1 MKLDE
6 LTSIVVVEDD
16 AVIRAVLEMALTA
29 EGFTHVVSCARGD
42 EGLETIRRRKP
53 DLVLLDVMLPGVDGF
68 AICTRI
74 RALPALSGTRV
85 IMLTARTQN
94 DDIVRGLQCGADDY
108 VTKPFDR
115 KVLMARIRAVLARSV
130 STSAAKNELR
140 HEGLV
145 LNTTH
150 QTVTADGSPL
160 ALTKT
165 EFDLLSL
172 LMRER
177 GHVLSRSQLIRRAW
191 PEGVVVTD
199 RAVDVNITR
208 LRKKLGDYARCIV
221 SRPGFGYMFDA

>member
-1 MKLDE
+1 MKRILVVDDE
-6 LTSIVVVEDD
+6 RDLREILRVN
-16 AVIRAVLEMALTA
+16 LELAGYLVDTAGSAEAAL
-29 EGFTHVVSCARGD
+29 EQ
-42 EGLETIRRRKP
+42 
-53 DLVLLDVMLPGVDGF
+53 DLGEYDLLLLDVMMEGMSGFEMARRLKSAPATAHLPIIFITAKDTEDDVLRGF
-68 AICTRI
+68 
-74 RALPALSGTRV
+74 
-85 IMLTARTQN
+85 
-94 DDIVRGLQCGADDY
+94 GLGGDDY
-108 VTKPFDR
+108 ITKPFSLR
-115 KVLMARIRAVLARSV
+115 EAMARIRAVLARSV

-208 LRKKLGDYARCIV
+208 LRKKLGDYARSIV

>member
-1 MKLDE
+1 MKRILVVDDE
-6 LTSIVVVEDD
+6 RDLREILRVN
-16 AVIRAVLEMALTA
+16 LELAGYLVDTAGSAEAAL
-29 EGFTHVVSCARGD
+29 EQ
-42 EGLETIRRRKP
+42 
-53 DLVLLDVMLPGVDGF
+53 DLGEYDLLLLDVMMEGMSGFEMARRLKSAPATAHLPIIFITAKDTEDDVLRGF
-68 AICTRI
+68 
-74 RALPALSGTRV
+74 
-85 IMLTARTQN
+85 
-94 DDIVRGLQCGADDY
+94 GLGGDDY
-108 VTKPFDR
+108 ITKPFSLR
-115 KVLMARIRAVLARSV
+115 EAMARIRAVLARSV

-177 GHVLSRSQLIRRAW
+177 GHVLTRSQLIRRAW

>member
-1 MKLDE
+1 MKRILVVDDE
-6 LTSIVVVEDD
+6 RDLREILRVN
-16 AVIRAVLEMALTA
+16 LELAGYLVDTAGSAEAAL
-29 EGFTHVVSCARGD
+29 EQ
-42 EGLETIRRRKP
+42 
-53 DLVLLDVMLPGVDGF
+53 DLGEYDLLLLDVMMEGMSGFEMARRLKSAPATAHLPIIFITAKDTEDDVLRGF
-68 AICTRI
+68 
-74 RALPALSGTRV
+74 
-85 IMLTARTQN
+85 
-94 DDIVRGLQCGADDY
+94 GLGGDDY
-108 VTKPFDR
+108 ITKPFSLR
-115 KVLMARIRAVLARSV
+115 EAMARIRAVLARSV

>member
-1 MKLDE
+1 MKRILVVDDE
-6 LTSIVVVEDD
+6 RDLREILRVN
-16 AVIRAVLEMALTA
+16 LELAGYLVDTAGSAEAAL
-29 EGFTHVVSCARGD
+29 EQ
-42 EGLETIRRRKP
+42 
-53 DLVLLDVMLPGVDGF
+53 DLGEYDLLLLDVMMEGMSGFEMAHRLKSAPATAHLPIIFSTAKDTEDDVLRGF
-68 AICTRI
+68 
-74 RALPALSGTRV
+74 
-85 IMLTARTQN
+85 
-94 DDIVRGLQCGADDY
+94 GLGGDDY
-108 VTKPFDR
+108 ITKPFSLR
-115 KVLMARIRAVLARSV
+115 EAMARIRAVLARSV

>member
-1 MKLDE
+1 MKRILVVDDE
-6 LTSIVVVEDD
+6 RDLREILRVN
-16 AVIRAVLEMALTA
+16 LELAGYLVDTAGSAEAAL
-29 EGFTHVVSCARGD
+29 EQ
-42 EGLETIRRRKP
+42 
-53 DLVLLDVMLPGVDGF
+53 DLGEYDLLLLDVMMEGMSGF
-68 AICTRI
+68 EMARRLI
-74 RALPALSGTRV
+74 
-85 IMLTARTQN
+85 TAKDTE
-94 DDIVRGLQCGADDY
+94 DDVLRGFGLGGDDY
-108 VTKPFDR
+108 ITKPFSLR
-115 KVLMARIRAVLARSV
+115 EAMARIRAVLARSV

>member
-1 MKLDE
+1 MELDE

-94 DDIVRGLQCGADDY
+94 EDIVRGLQCGADDY

-115 KVLMARIRAVLARSV
+115 KVLMARIRAVLRRGALVASG
-130 STSAAKNELR
+130 TDFDGLLLNE
-140 HEGLV
+140 EG
-145 LNTTH
+145 H
-150 QTVTADGSPL
+150 TATLDGEELKLPPG
-160 ALTKT
+160 
-165 EFDLLSL
+165 EFRILSL
-172 LMRER
+172 LVAHRGRVLARSRILDAVQSGDKFTTER
-177 GHVLSRSQLIRRAW
+177 TIDVQIANLRR
-191 PEGVVVTD
+191 
-199 RAVDVNITR
+199 
-208 LRKKLGDYARCIV
+208 KLGRWADHIETIRGV
-221 SRPGFGYMFDA
+221 GYRVKP